1 MAMSKMARAGL
12 MDRLSRKMGQSR
24 EERNSAIA
32 DKYGSQFRA
41 GMEGGNPGAD
51 VVNQARSDLEQLR
64 GAGQT
69 AIDAGALRQGDAA
82 RAMGQRPEPDADD
95 MGGPS
100 DNDADD
106 VIAKPMG
113 RRFTRM
119 RR

>member
-1 MAMSKMARAGL
+1 MAMSKLARAGL

-32 DKYGSQFRA
+32 DKYGSEFRA

-51 VVNQARSDLEQLR
+51 VVNQARSELERLR
-64 GAGQT
+64 GAGQS
-69 AIDAGALRQGDAA
+69 AVDAGALRPGDAA
-82 RAMGQRPEPDADD
+82 RAIGHAEPDADD

-100 DNDADD
+100 DADADD
-106 VIAKPMG
+106 VIAKPAG